1 MCGPITYPF
10 EFMFESITEVNNALK
25 RLDKSKAAG
34 PDKIEPFLK
43 LAADFIAEPLSHI
56 FNLGCTSNT
65 VLKFEVGLWSPPLVN
80 PET

>member
-56 FNLGCTSNT
+56 F
-65 VLKFEVGLWSPPLVN
+65 
-80 PET
+80 